1 MKVRNSLPEDV
12 WLILVRYYAIT
23 HFAFPW
29 PVQRP
34 LTALLM
40 SRLHRSDAVPPDREQ
55 AEFILPFLASFS
67 HHSCLS
73 SIIHTADAA
82 ATQLS
87 GWVASAVGGM
97 YWALGVGLGLSLGLV
112 TQRLGFGLILVAL
125 LATLL
130 PHSFLRIHSY
140 SLFSNTLNTDL
151 FLSKDFVQPG

>member
-1 MKVRNSLPEDV
+1 
-12 WLILVRYYAIT
+12 
-23 HFAFPW
+23 
-29 PVQRP
+29 
-34 LTALLM
+34 
-40 SRLHRSDAVPPDREQ
+40 
-55 AEFILPFLASFS
+55 
-67 HHSCLS
+67 
-73 SIIHTADAA
+73 
-82 ATQLS
+82 
-87 GWVASAVGGM
+87 M